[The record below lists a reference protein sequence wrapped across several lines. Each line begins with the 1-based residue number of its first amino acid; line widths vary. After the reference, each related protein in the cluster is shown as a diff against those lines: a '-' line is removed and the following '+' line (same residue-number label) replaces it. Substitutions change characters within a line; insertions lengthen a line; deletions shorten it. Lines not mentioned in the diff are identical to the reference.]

1 MLWVNV
7 KLALQAMV
15 HNKMRTLL
23 SLIGIFIGVGAVV
36 AVMTL
41 GQSVTNSMN
50 ASLQAGGLNMITIF
64 PNGRAREL
72 DVFNEDLGTAMMKDV
87 AGMDAVLPVA
97 STSAVLRN
105 GQDLYTATVQGVYS
119 GYFELNSLS
128 LFEGSFFSAEDN
140 ITRRQVVVLG
150 EDLAEELFPVGSAVG
165 QTVSIFRTQAK
176 SYEVIGVLDTRDD
189 TLGNSYNYSA
199 FIPYNTY
206 NQKLRKITMPSM
218 YTVRV
223 VDGYNAVSVAEDV
236 EDYLYMMVGD
246 DSYYTV
252 YSPAT
257 LVEMSD
263 SIMGSMTMF
272 LACIAGISLLVG
284 GIGIM
289 NIMLVSVVERTK
301 EIGIRKALG
310 ATPRTIQG
318 QFLIESITLTVIGG
332 LLGIAVGIGVSYVV
346 AVFAGW
352 ELSISY
358 TAVVVALGFSM
369 LIGVFFGWYPAKK
382 ASALDP
388 IQALSYE

>member
-41 GQSVTNSMN
+41 GQSVTKSMN

-87 AGMDAVLPVA
+87 AGMDRVLPVA

-119 GYFELNSLS
+119 GYFDLNSLS
-128 LFEGSFFSAEDN
+128 LFEGSFFTAEDN

-150 EDLAEELFPVGSAVG
+150 EDLAAELFPVGSAVG

-176 SYEVIGVLDTRDD
+176 SYEVIGVLETRDD

-223 VDGYNAVSVAEDV
+223 ADGYNAVSVAEDV

-246 DSYYTV
+246 DSYYIV

-263 SIMGSMTMF
+263 SIMGSMTAF

-318 QFLIESITLTVIGG
+318 QFLIESITLTLIGG
-332 LLGIAVGIGVSYVV
+332 LLGIVIGIGVSYVV
-346 AVFAGW
+346 AIFAGW

-358 TAVVVALGFSM
+358 TAVAVALGFSM
-369 LIGVFFGWYPAKK
+369 LIGVFFGWYPARK
-382 ASALDP
+382 ASRLDP

>member
-36 AVMTL
+36 AVMNL
-41 GQSVTNSMN
+41 GQSVTASMSE
-50 ASLQAGGLNMITIF
+50 SLQAGGLNMITIF
-64 PNGRAREL
+64 PNGRARES
-72 DVFNEDLGTAMMKDV
+72 DVFNEDLGTQLMKEV
-87 AGMDAVLPVA
+87 SGIDAVVPVA
-97 STSAVLRN
+97 TTTAVLRN

-119 GYFELNSLS
+119 GYFDLNSLS
-128 LFEGSFFSAEDN
+128 LFEGSFFTAEDN

-150 EDLAEELFPVGSAVG
+150 EDLANELFPVGSAVG
-165 QTVSIFRTQAK
+165 QTVSLFRTQAK
-176 SYEVIGVLDTRDD
+176 SYQVIGVLETRDD
-189 TLGNSYNYSA
+189 TLGNSYNYAA

-223 VDGYNAVSVAEDV
+223 SDGYNAVEVAEEV

-246 DSYYTV
+246 EDYYTV

-318 QFLIESITLTVIGG
+318 QFLIESITLTLIGG
-332 LLGIAVGIGVSYVV
+332 ILGIVLGIGVSYVV
-346 AVFAGW
+346 AIVAGW
-352 ELSISY
+352 ALAISY
-358 TAVVVALGFSM
+358 TAVAVALGFSM
-369 LIGVFFGWYPAKK
+369 LIGVFFGWYPARK
-382 ASALDP
+382 ASRLDP

>member
-223 VDGYNAVSVAEDV
+223 VDGYNAVNVAEDV

>member
-1 MLWVNV
+1 MLWVNI

-41 GQSVTNSMN
+41 GQSVTKSMN
-50 ASLQAGGLNMITIF
+50 SSLQAGGLNMITVF

-87 AGMDAVLPVA
+87 SGIDAVLPVA
-97 STSAVLRN
+97 TTSAVLRN

-128 LFEGSFFSAEDN
+128 LFEGSFFTAEDN

-150 EDLAEELFPVGSAVG
+150 EDLANELFPVGSAVG

-176 SYEVIGVLDTRDD
+176 SYQVVGVLETRDD

-223 VDGYNAVSVAEDV
+223 TDGYSAVSVAEDV

-246 DSYYTV
+246 EDYYTV

-318 QFLIESITLTVIGG
+318 QFLIESITLTLIGG
-332 LLGIAVGIGVSYVV
+332 VLGIILGVGVSYVV
-346 AVFAGW
+346 AVVAGW
-352 ELSISY
+352 ELAISY
-358 TAVVVALGFSM
+358 PAVAVALGFSM

-382 ASALDP
+382 ASGLDP